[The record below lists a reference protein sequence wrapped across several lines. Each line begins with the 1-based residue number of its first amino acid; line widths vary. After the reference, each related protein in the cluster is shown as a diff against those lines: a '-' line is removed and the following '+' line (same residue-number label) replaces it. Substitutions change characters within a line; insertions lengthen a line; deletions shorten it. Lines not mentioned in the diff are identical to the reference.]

1 MEDTRYLTTDFE
13 IMSNFDLSPICAAFG
28 EDAVVLY
35 NGKWGRHYKASFETS
50 NELSNDVNDI
60 ISHFYE
66 LIIALEDKQKEIYD
80 ISFLKIFDIGYESG
94 DSNACFFTEI
104 RETTIKMLYEID
116 AKIGITIY
124 PHITPPV

>member
-13 IMSNFDLSPICAAFG
+13 IMSNFDLSPICVAFG

-50 NELSNDVNDI
+50 DELSNYINDI

-66 LIIALEDKQKEIYD
+66 LIIVLEDKSKEIYD
-80 ISFLKIFDIGYESG
+80 TIFSKIFDIGYESG
-94 DSNACFFTEI
+94 DSNASFFTEI
-104 RETTIKMLYEID
+104 RETTIKKLSEID

-124 PHITPPV
+124 PHITSPV